1 MIDNISIFID
11 NSLISKEAI
20 SYNDG
25 LNFNRFFNN
34 TVVKPFRVQ
43 ISKEDFLS
51 ILEKNYN
58 EVRDEIKEDDLLNND
73 SSDFKEVDYCSLQE
87 LLQKPKNLHSIFETY
102 LRSFFFKELS
112 QNRNAIYVM
121 NSIDGIKVN
130 EFVEIY
136 GKAFVKS

>member
-1 MIDNISIFID
+1 MISIFID
-11 NSLISKEAI
+11 NSQISKETI

-25 LNFNRFFNN
+25 LNFNRFFND

-43 ISKEDFLS
+43 ITKENFLS
-51 ILEKNYN
+51 ILEEEYST
-58 EVRDEIKEDDLLNND
+58 VRDEIKEDDLLNND
-73 SSDFKEVDYCSLQE
+73 SSDFKEVHYCSLQE

-102 LRSFFFKELS
+102 LRSFFFKELA
-112 QNRNAIYVM
+112 QNRKAIYVM
-121 NSIDGIKVN
+121 NSIDAIEVN